1 LDDYYKARNEW
12 EAYSREIDQTYQDAK
27 DSQGALL
34 ALIDRYNGLGPDERR
49 AVDELLSEQLT
60 SPDEN
65 VRFDALALVGEFNI
79 RSTEP
84 HLRSL
89 AARLQ
94 AEMTPGAPFELAKV
108 NRILKQI
115 QDAS

>member
-1 LDDYYKARNEW
+1 
-12 EAYSREIDQTYQDAK
+12 
-27 DSQGALL
+27 
-34 ALIDRYNGLGPDERR
+34 
-49 AVDELLSEQLT
+49 
-60 SPDEN
+60 
-65 VRFDALALVGEFNI
+65 VGEFNI